1 MNITCIGSGIFSFAI
16 ANLLKENKNNKI
28 KIWSHDEEFVKNITN
43 SKKVSFDDY
52 TMEIPENITLTSSL
66 SDAVDKSDAIFILV
80 SSKYFIDILNELQY
94 ENIRSIPIFIG
105 TKGLLDISPYFL
117 SSYAKKVLKSKNISY
132 IAGPNKA
139 QDLLNNKPAL
149 ISVGTK
155 KKKVFELIKS
165 IMPDFIKIE
174 RLKELEI
181 IELASTI
188 KNIYAIGAGMIYQK
202 YPSDSTLLSY
212 SALAYKEMA
221 RILYYNFDFE
231 DIEFYSGV
239 GGDFFLTN
247 TMHKSRNFIYGTK
260 RAISSNEG
268 NIYMKKNTVEGY
280 ENIDNVVSFLNNKLK
295 KYPILEAIHSI
306 LYKNEK
312 TDILYNTCFKKD

>member
-1 MNITCIGSGIFSFAI
+1 M
-16 ANLLKENKNNKI
+16 
-28 KIWSHDEEFVKNITN
+28 
-43 SKKVSFDDY
+43 
-52 TMEIPENITLTSSL
+52 
-66 SDAVDKSDAIFILV
+66 
-80 SSKYFIDILNELQY
+80 
-94 ENIRSIPIFIG
+94 
-105 TKGLLDISPYFL
+105 
-117 SSYAKKVLKSKNISY
+117 
-132 IAGPNKA
+132 PN
-139 QDLLNNKPAL
+139 
-149 ISVGTK
+149 
-155 KKKVFELIKS
+155 
-165 IMPDFIKIE
+165 FIKLE

-221 RILYYNFDFE
+221 KILYYNFDFE

-239 GGDFFLTN
+239 VGDFFLTN

-268 NIYMKKNTVEGY
+268 NVYIKKNTVEGY

>member
-117 SSYAKKVLKSKNISY
+117 SGYAKKALKTKNISY

-139 QDLLNNKPAL
+139 IDLLNNMPVL

-155 KKKVFELIKS
+155 KKKSFELIKS
-165 IMPDFIKIE
+165 LMPDYIKLE

-231 DIEFYSGV
+231 DIEFY
-239 GGDFFLTN
+239 
-247 TMHKSRNFIYGTK
+247 
-260 RAISSNEG
+260 
-268 NIYMKKNTVEGY
+268 
-280 ENIDNVVSFLNNKLK
+280 
-295 KYPILEAIHSI
+295 
-306 LYKNEK
+306 
-312 TDILYNTCFKKD
+312 